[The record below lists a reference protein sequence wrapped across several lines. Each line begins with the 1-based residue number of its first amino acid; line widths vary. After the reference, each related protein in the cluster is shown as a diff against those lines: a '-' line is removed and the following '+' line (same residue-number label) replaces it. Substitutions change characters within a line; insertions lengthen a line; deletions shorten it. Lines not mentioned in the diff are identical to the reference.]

1 MAKPGLVLLPC
12 PVGEMPDVRGIEI
25 CAAEFLYGARLDQ
38 QVQRLPRVDAY
49 FIATLQHV
57 VKLMPSSPHA
67 EVARTRLTQ
76 LSGQPTLTVDFKKEK
91 KP

>member
-1 MAKPGLVLLPC
+1 MPRLVLLPC

-57 VKLMPSSPHA
+57 QRPLQ
-67 EVARTRLTQ
+67 EQARTMKIGMHNVPPMEASR
-76 LSGQPTLTVDFKKEK
+76 VY
-91 KP
+91 